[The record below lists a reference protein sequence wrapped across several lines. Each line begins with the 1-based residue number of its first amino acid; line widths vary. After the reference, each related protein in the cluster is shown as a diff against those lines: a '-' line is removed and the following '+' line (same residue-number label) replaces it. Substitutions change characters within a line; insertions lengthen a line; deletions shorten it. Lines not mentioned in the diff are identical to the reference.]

1 MALTIE
7 EVQKVAHL
15 ARLHLTAEE
24 LGQYQEQLSNVLAY
38 VEQLNE
44 LDLDDVAPTAHA
56 LPLENVFRE
65 DEAQPSLPLDDVLY
79 NAPASAQDQFLI
91 QSVLDE
97 GGDE

>member
-24 LGQYQEQLSNVLAY
+24 IAQYQVQLSAVLAY

-44 LDLDDVAPTAHA
+44 LDLDGVAPTALV
-56 LPLENVFRE
+56 LPRENVFRE
-65 DEAQPSLPLDDVLY
+65 DEAQPSLPLEDVLY
-79 NAPASAQDQFLI
+79 TAPPTGQDQFLI
-91 QSVLDE
+91 QPVLA
-97 GGDE
+97 GGREE